1 MTRWASDPDDAA
13 DELIRRSLQSIGLEG
28 RVLLGGPSGTL
39 PALLAGR
46 GIGCEVWTRRLAAVG
61 TASPWPPAGPFGI
74 ALLRL
79 PRAKAEQEM
88 AAHAC
93 LGALAP
99 GGQLIVYGGNDEG
112 IRSFAGTLGRLCGS
126 IDTLA
131 ARGHGRVVGV
141 RRPQDASRLRTSLA
155 AWRSVAR
162 LQIGGTTR
170 DWVSYP
176 GVFAADRID
185 EGTALLVGALPQL
198 SSGARVLDYGCG
210 SGIIGA
216 AALAQH
222 PAIALDLV
230 DNDAVA
236 VEAARENVSG
246 ASVILGGSLS
256 DAGARGYDAI
266 LSNPPLHKGFAE
278 DHAEL
283 ERLIEDAP
291 AHLKPGGILQLVV
304 QRRVPLDRLLARAG
318 FAAVSV
324 PAENGRYRVWRAT
337 CRDPDP
343 ARAAA

>member
-1 MTRWASDPDDAA
+1 MTRWASDPDEAA
-13 DELIRRSLQSIGLEG
+13 DELIRRSLESIDLEG

-46 GIGCEVWTRRLAAVG
+46 GIGCDVWTRRLVAGG
-61 TASPWPPAGPFGI
+61 TASPWPPQGPFDV

-93 LGALAP
+93 LGALVP

-112 IRSFAGTLGRLCGS
+112 VRSFAGTLGRLCGS

-131 ARGHGRVVGV
+131 ARGHGRVVRV

-155 AWRSVAR
+155 AWRSVAP
-162 LQIGGTTR
+162 LQIGGATR

-198 SSGARVLDYGCG
+198 AAGARVLDYGCG
-210 SGIIGA
+210 SGVIGA
-216 AALAQH
+216 AALALQA
-222 PAIALDLV
+222 AIALDLI
-230 DNDAVA
+230 DNDTVA
-236 VEAARENVSG
+236 LEAARENVP
-246 ASVILGGSLS
+246 
-256 DAGARGYDAI
+256 GARLVLGRSLAHAGPHRYDAI

-283 ERLIEDAP
+283 EQLIGDAP
-291 AHLKPGGILQLVV
+291 GRLKAGGILQLVV
-304 QRRVPLDRLLARAG
+304 QRRVPLDRLLARGG
-318 FAAVSV
+318 FGGVSV